1 MSDIALRLKSLHIA
15 LQQLARTPDLDQR
28 DQALIEEAQHA
39 CDVGTDLIRTHRVVQ
54 ARYACFY
61 GEACVA
67 LIQSDMRSAEM
78 LRRLLR
84 EDLVNSGDT
93 QAGLAS

>member
-1 MSDIALRLKSLHIA
+1 MSDIALRLHGLEVA
-15 LQQLARTPDLDQR
+15 LQQLARAPGIDQR
-28 DQALIEEAQHA
+28 DRALIEEAQHA
-39 CDVGTDLIRTHRVVQ
+39 CDVGQDLLRTQRIVQ

-67 LIQSDMRSAEM
+67 LIQSDMRSAEK

-84 EDLVNSGDT
+84 DDLVISEDK
-93 QAGLAS
+93 QGLAS